1 MSNINININ
10 TNGKIEKPKNKWI
23 AILLCLF
30 LGGIGAHKFY
40 EGKNGMG
47 VLYFVLCLTGIP
59 VFLSIID
66 LIVLL
71 FKPNEYYV

>member
-1 MSNINININ
+1 MSNININVN
-10 TNGKIEKPKNKWI
+10 SNGKVTKSKNKWI

-40 EGKNGMG
+40 EEKNGMG
-47 VLYFVLCLTGIP
+47 VLYLLFCWTGIP
-59 VFLSIID
+59 VCLSVID
-66 LIVLL
+66 LIILL